1 MTLRRP
7 GPRALLWSGMAA
19 YAVGFAALSVLRH
32 RAFQTGRFDLG
43 NMVQAVW
50 STAHGHPLA
59 VTGLRGDEISRL
71 AAHFD
76 PILVAFTPLWLVWP
90 SPDSLLVAQAI
101 AVALG
106 ALPVFWLARK
116 HLRSERAGLGFALA
130 YLLYP
135 PTQWLTL
142 NEFHPVALACP
153 LLLFA
158 LWYLDQGRVL
168 PFAVFALL
176 AATTKEEI
184 GLVVAALGLWYALA
198 HGRRYQGAAI
208 LAGGIGIALIA
219 IELVIP
225 HFNRA
230 GSSSFFSRYSEVGG
244 SPGGILRTAVTDP
257 WRVVTT
263 AATGRGLGYL
273 ARLVLPLGLL
283 ALAAPLLLL
292 AALPELA
299 LNLLSAAPTQ
309 TSIRFHYTAG
319 LIPMLVAATVVGAG
333 RLARDRPQRAFHFA
347 TGALVL
353 AVASNYFLG
362 AIPLWRYFPGGE
374 QHQATAAHVTRH
386 DRLAAEALRLIPGRA
401 VVSATNSL
409 GAHLSARRRVLSF
422 PVIQNATW
430 VAADETS
437 PGYADRLAPLP
448 TAVQLSWL
456 RRNPEW
462 RLVFERDGILIFERR
477 ASAAASVRNTAT
489 TSRSRATRSQTG
501 QPSRKSAW

>member
-1 MTLRRP
+1 MSTDRIAA
-7 GPRALLWSGMAA
+7 PRTLLWGAIAA
-19 YAVGFAALSVLRH
+19 YAAGFSALSVLRH

-50 STAHGHPLA
+50 STAHGHPLQ

-76 PILVAFTPLWLVWP
+76 PALAAFTPLWLVWP
-90 SPDSLLVAQAI
+90 SPDSLLVAQAV

-106 ALPVFWLARK
+106 AVPVFWLARK
-116 HLRSERAGLGFALA
+116 HLDSQRAGLGFALA

-158 LWYLDQGRVL
+158 FWYLDENRLL
-168 PFAVFALL
+168 PFSLFAL
-176 AATTKEEI
+176 AAVTTKEEI
-184 GLVVAALGLWYALA
+184 GFVVAGFGIWYALA
-198 HGRRYQGAAI
+198 RGRRLEGALITLAGAAVS
-208 LAGGIGIALIA
+208 ALA
-219 IELVIP
+219 IEVVIA

-230 GSSSFFSRYSEVGG
+230 GSSSFLARYNEVGG

-257 WRVVTT
+257 WKIVTS
-263 AATGRGLGYL
+263 AVTGRGLGYL
-273 ARLVLPLGLL
+273 AQLLVPLGLF
-283 ALAAPLLLL
+283 ALLSPLVLV

-299 LNLLSAAPTQ
+299 ANLLSAATTQ

-319 LIPMLVAATVVGAG
+319 LIPVLVAASVLGAARVVRA
-333 RLARDRPQRAFHFA
+333 RPDLARPLA
-347 TGALVL
+347 TAAVVL
-353 AVASNYFLG
+353 AAASNYALG
-362 AIPLWRYFPGGE
+362 AIPLWRYLPGGE
-374 QHQATAAHVTRH
+374 QTEATAAQVTRH
-386 DRLAAEALRLIPGRA
+386 DRIAAQALRLIPANA
-401 VVSATNSL
+401 VVSATNTL
-409 GAHLSARRRVLSF
+409 GAHLSARRRMLSF
-422 PVIQNATW
+422 PYIQDATW

-456 RRNPEW
+456 RRNPDW
-462 RLVFERDGILIFERR
+462 RLVFERDGVLIFHRR
-477 ASAAASVRNTAT
+477 
-489 TSRSRATRSQTG
+489 G
-501 QPSRKSAW
+501 

>member
-1 MTLRRP
+1 MTIRRLV
-7 GPRALLWSGMAA
+7 GPRVLLWAAMTA
-19 YAVGFAALSVLRH
+19 YATGFAALSVLRH

-50 STAHGHPLA
+50 SSAHGHPLT
-59 VTGLRGDEISRL
+59 VTALRGDEISRL

-76 PILVAFTPLWLVWP
+76 PILVAFTPLWLAWP
-90 SPDSLLVAQAI
+90 SPDVLLVAQAI

-106 ALPVFWLARK
+106 AVPVYRLARK
-116 HLRSERAGLGFALA
+116 HLASERAGLGFSLA

-158 LWYLDQGRVL
+158 IWYLDEGRLL
-168 PFAVFALL
+168 PFAVCAVL

-184 GLVVAALGLWYALA
+184 AFVVAGLGIWYALA
-198 HGRRYQGAAI
+198 RGRRLEGAAI
-208 LAGGIGIALIA
+208 AAGGIAVALIA
-219 IELVIP
+219 IEVVIP

-230 GSSSFFSRYSEVGG
+230 GGSSFFSRYSEVGG
-244 SPGGILRTAVTDP
+244 SPGGILKTVLTHP
-257 WRVVTT
+257 WKIVTT
-263 AATGRGLGYL
+263 GLTGRGFGYL
-273 ARLVLPLGLL
+273 VQLAAPLGLL
-283 ALAAPLLLL
+283 ALGAPLLLI

-299 LNLLSAAPTQ
+299 INLLSAAPAQ

-319 LIPMLVAATVVGAG
+319 LIPVLVAGSVLGAARLNRPRAATA
-333 RLARDRPQRAFHFA
+333 
-347 TGALVL
+347 VL
-353 AVASNYFLG
+353 ALAIVSNYFLG
-362 AIPLWRYFPGGE
+362 AIPLWRYFPGAE
-374 QHQATAAHVTRH
+374 HAQAASARVTQH
-386 DRLAAEALRLIPGRA
+386 DRLAAEALRLIPPNA

-409 GAHLSARRRVLSF
+409 GAHLSARRRILSF
-422 PVIQNATW
+422 PFVQDATW

-448 TAVQLSWL
+448 TALQLSWL

-462 RLVFERDGILIFERR
+462 RLVFERDGILIFQRR
-477 ASAAASVRNTAT
+477 S
-489 TSRSRATRSQTG
+489 
-501 QPSRKSAW
+501 